1 MSDQNQNYREMI
13 AQMKYESA
21 VRQQNQLVREAQALY
36 QEVQEN
42 ERAAADALAQGDT
55 ESANYYVEQLTE
67 KEQELGH
74 IAERLPQPPPQMSQ
88 TDINFL
94 QRKHAFRE
102 RYGQAADNAIA
113 AAHRR
118 AVMPRNPHATSTT
131 HPMTYGHGTQPGT
144 AAYYHA
150 VQQELET
157 NAHLMGTPYDETTD
171 LPGWKEIAHNS
182 GLPGSK
188 AEQERTYEQAYHQL
202 KAQGRIK

>member
-1 MSDQNQNYREMI
+1 MSEQNYREQI

-42 ERAAADALAQGDT
+42 EKAAAEALQQGDT

-67 KEQELGH
+67 KEQELAH
-74 IAERLPQPPPQMSQ
+74 LAPQLPQPAPQMSQ

-94 QRKHAFRE
+94 RRKQAFRE
-102 RYGQAADNAIA
+102 KYGQAADDAIA

-118 AVMPRNPHATSTT
+118 AVMPRNPNATSTT

-144 AAYYHA
+144 PAYYAA

-157 NAHLMGTPYDETTD
+157 NAHLMGTPYDATTD
-171 LPGWKEIAHNS
+171 LPGWTEIAS
-182 GLPGSK
+182 ESLKSLPGTR
-188 AEQERTYEQAYHQL
+188 AEKEKTYSQAYWEL
-202 KAQGRIK
+202 KRDGRIK